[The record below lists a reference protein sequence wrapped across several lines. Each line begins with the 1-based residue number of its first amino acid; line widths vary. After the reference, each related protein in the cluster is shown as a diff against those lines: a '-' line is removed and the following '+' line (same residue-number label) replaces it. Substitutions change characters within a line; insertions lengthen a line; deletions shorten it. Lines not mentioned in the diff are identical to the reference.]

1 MSEPAD
7 GRPGPEHSRH
17 PGPDQSRAR
26 ALETGFEWGLQV
38 SRGLVLVPVTLLVIS
53 AAGAFLYGAGLFI
66 WSLYNVVPHPFPLGH
81 KIGFFL
87 LEVDLFLVG
96 ATLLIAGIGF
106 YELFISRVD
115 AGGRGGRRG
124 RLPDWLI
131 MNDLNDLKARV
142 VSMLVLVT
150 AVSFVD
156 VVVDFQG
163 GHDILLLGGG
173 FLTLGRAIPP
183 GSLTAA
189 AACRRLG
196 SASIKGE
203 RLGKAGPGGGVAH
216 RRGR

>member
-7 GRPGPEHSRH
+7 GRPGPEHSRHPGPEQDRHSGPDQDRHPGPEHSRH

-66 WSLYNVVPHPFPLGH
+66 WSLYNVVPHPFPVGH

-115 AGGRGGRRG
+115 AGGRRG

-163 GHDILLLGGG
+163 GHDILFLGG
-173 FLTLGRAIPP
+173 AVAVV
-183 GSLTAA
+183 SVALTAFL
-189 AACRRLG
+189 RFGTSREG
-196 SASIKGE
+196 S
-203 RLGKAGPGGGVAH
+203 
-216 RRGR
+216 